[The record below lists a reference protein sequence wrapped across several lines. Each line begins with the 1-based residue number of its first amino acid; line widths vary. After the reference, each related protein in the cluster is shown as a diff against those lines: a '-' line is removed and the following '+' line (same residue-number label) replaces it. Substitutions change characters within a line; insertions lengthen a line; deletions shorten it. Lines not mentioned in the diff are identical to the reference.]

1 MPLDPV
7 IAQGFRGIEL
17 QNPLDAY
24 ARVNQLQQAQQ
35 QNQLNALKMQEYQRE
50 NAANNALNQAYQA
63 AYNPD
68 TGAYDMGKLRG
79 AVIGAGAGVKL
90 PGIEE
95 GMSKLRTQQF
105 AQSKAETELA
115 DAKLKQ
121 ARSFLDTINP
131 ADPNAPQQYI
141 AWHESNHRD
150 PVLGPLLASRGVT
163 ADQARGRIMQAIQQ
177 GPQAFAELLAQSKLG
192 TEKFMEMNKPSTHL
206 VNRSG
211 QTDVLQIPGMGGAP
225 VTVGTY
231 ADVPLPAAV
240 AAQKVNLALASR
252 PLPQPR
258 AESPPVAVVD
268 EATGKVKYVSREEA
282 LGKTPANAI
291 EGLTPQERQKREAAY
306 PQATAAIKGIESKSD
321 ALLKDLKALRDD
333 SGLEQITGMIYGRTG
348 SVSREGSRA
357 QALYDKIVAKGGFEM
372 LQQMRETSKTGG
384 ALGSISNLE
393 GQQLKAAFGALDRRQ
408 NTADVKSVID
418 QIIGDVE
425 GAKTRSREA
434 YDSTYSYK
442 TAPTTKPS
450 LASIFGTNPER

>member
-50 NAANNALNQAYQA
+50 VETTNR
-63 AYNPD
+63 
-68 TGAYDMGKLRG
+68 LRS
-79 AVIGAGAGVKL
+79 L
-90 PGIEE
+90 
-95 GMSKLRTQQF
+95 
-105 AQSKAETELA
+105 
-115 DAKLKQ
+115 
-121 ARSFLDTINP
+121 
-131 ADPNAPQQYI
+131 DPNAPNYMSEVTRLNPELGSQLMLRSKQQTAAERAAAASDAEGRSKNLSYWQGM
-141 AWHESNHRD
+141 ARD
-150 PVLGPLLASRGVT
+150 SARTPTDEVVGALARRAIELGVT
-163 ADQARGRIMQAIQQ
+163 DEATARSQLSQILNMPLEQRSQVLSQYGAAAAAAPATPADVATMKSLGFPLTQQ
-177 GPQAFAELLAQSKLG
+177 GYEQF
-192 TEKFMEMNKPSTHL
+192 
-206 VNRSG
+206 R
-211 QTDVLQIPGMGGAP
+211 
-225 VTVGTY
+225 
-231 ADVPLPAAV
+231 
-240 AAQKVNLALASR
+240 AAQRQERMLSPEEERQRIRIAQASR
-252 PLPQPR
+252 PPAQPR

-282 LGKTPANAI
+282 MGRTPATAI
-291 EGLTPQERQKREAAY
+291 EGLAPKEIQKREAAL

-333 SGLEQITGMIYGRTG
+333 PGLEQITGMIYGRTG

-384 ALGSISNLE
+384 ALGNISNQE

-408 NTADVKSVID
+408 NTADVRSAID

-425 GAKTRSREA
+425 GARTRSREA

-442 TAPTTKPS
+442 TAPTSAAKPS
-450 LASIFGTNPER
+450 LDSIFGPK

>member
-50 NAANNALNQAYQA
+50 VETTNR
-63 AYNPD
+63 
-68 TGAYDMGKLRG
+68 LRS
-79 AVIGAGAGVKL
+79 L
-90 PGIEE
+90 
-95 GMSKLRTQQF
+95 
-105 AQSKAETELA
+105 
-115 DAKLKQ
+115 
-121 ARSFLDTINP
+121 
-131 ADPNAPQQYI
+131 DPNAPNYMSAVTRPNPELGSQLMLRSKQQTAAERAAAASDAEGRSKNLSYWQGM
-141 AWHESNHRD
+141 ARD
-150 PVLGPLLASRGVT
+150 SARTPTDEVVGALARRAIELGVT
-163 ADQARGRIMQAIQQ
+163 DEATARSQLSQILNMPLEQRSQVLSQYGAAAAAAPATPADVATMKSLGFPLTQQ
-177 GPQAFAELLAQSKLG
+177 GYEQF
-192 TEKFMEMNKPSTHL
+192 
-206 VNRSG
+206 R
-211 QTDVLQIPGMGGAP
+211 
-225 VTVGTY
+225 
-231 ADVPLPAAV
+231 
-240 AAQKVNLALASR
+240 AAQRQERMLSPEEERQRIRIAQASR
-252 PLPQPR
+252 PPAQPR

-282 LGKTPANAI
+282 MGRTPATAI
-291 EGLTPQERQKREAAY
+291 EGLAPKEIQKREAAL

-333 SGLEQITGMIYGRTG
+333 PGLEQITGMIYGRTG

-384 ALGSISNLE
+384 ALGNISNQE

-408 NTADVKSVID
+408 NTADVRSAID

-425 GAKTRSREA
+425 GARTRSREA

-442 TAPTTKPS
+442 TAPTSAAKPS
-450 LASIFGTNPER
+450 LDSIFGPK

>member
-24 ARVNQLQQAQQ
+24 ARVQQIQSAQQ
-35 QNQLNALKMQEYQRE
+35 QNALSRYQLGAAQREETAQNALS
-50 NAANNALNQAYQA
+50 QAFQA

-68 TGAYDMGKLRG
+68 TGTYDINRLRG
-79 AVIGAGAGVKL
+79 AVIGAGAGAKL
-90 PGIEE
+90 PGIEKQMGE
-95 GMSKLRTQQF
+95 LRTQQF
-105 AQSKAETELA
+105 AQGKAETELA

-121 ARSFLDTINP
+121 SRSFLDTINP
-131 ADPNAPQQYI
+131 ADPNAPQQYL
-141 AWHESNHRD
+141 AWHEANHRD
-150 PVLGPLLASRGVT
+150 PVLGPLLAARGVT
-163 ADQARGRIMQAIQQ
+163 ADQSRARIMQAIQQ
-177 GPQAFAELLAQSKLG
+177 GPQAFAELIAQSKLG
-192 TEKFMEMNKPSTHL
+192 TEKFMEMNKPTTHIIDQ
-206 VNRSG
+206 SG
-211 QTDVLQIPGMGGAP
+211 QRQVVQIPGMGGAP

-240 AAQKVNLALASR
+240 AAQKAAIALAGR
-252 PLPQPR
+252 PPAQPR

-282 LGKTPANAI
+282 MGRTPASAM
-291 EGLTPQERQKREAAY
+291 EGLSPKEIQKREAAH

-333 SGLEQITGMIYGRTG
+333 PGLEQITGMIYGRTG

-357 QALYDKIVAKGGFEM
+357 QALYDKIVAKGGLEM

-384 ALGSISNLE
+384 ALGNISNQE

-408 NTADVKSVID
+408 NTADVKSAID

-442 TAPTTKPS
+442 TAPTSAAKPS
-450 LASIFGTNPER
+450 LDSIFGPK